1 MDQALQER
9 LDRIEQRM
17 DSFEEKLGTGES
29 GTHTSLS
36 AQYAQHF
43 RKLSREEIE
52 LGLGILAAATGAD
65 ERVCD
70 QVQCG

>member
-1 MDQALQER
+1 MDQTLQER

-17 DSFEEKLGTGES
+17 DTFDEKLEQRNAE
-29 GTHTSLS
+29 LLQAS

-43 RKLSREEIE
+43 RKLSREETE

>member
-17 DSFEEKLGTGES
+17 DTFEETLEQGKRNSYNLG
-29 GTHTSLS
+29 

-43 RKLSREEIE
+43 RKLSREETE